1 MIELKNLTKR
11 YGNLVAVNRLNLS
24 IARGEIFGFI
34 GPNGAGKTTTLRMMG
49 GILAPTEG
57 SVIIDGI
64 DMAVEPE
71 KVKKS
76 IGFIPDRPFVYE
88 KLTGKEFLKFTAN
101 LFGVK
106 DGLFEEKAD
115 RMLKQFALDDWADEL
130 IEAYSHGMKQRL
142 IMSAAILHD
151 PEVIIV
157 DEPMVG
163 LDPAGV
169 RMIKGLFRDLAKE
182 GTTLFMSTHTLALAE
197 DVCDRIGIIHK
208 GVLIATGTVEE
219 LRRRAQVRRS
229 SRESLPHS
237 DGGGRTGPMSE
248 VLTLLQPRLWAVK
261 NGRVSGRAKGRRLRF
276 FVFWT
281 LGLGIWAGAFL
292 IIYRV
297 LIYFQGVEE
306 FGNILAYKLL
316 SMALVVFFSLLLF
329 SGILTSLSKLYLS
342 KDLPLVHA
350 MPVPS
355 EKIFLARWMEGTLD
369 SSWMVLVYSLPIFIS
384 YGIVFKAGASY
395 YAMLVALLSPFA

>member
-101 LFGVK
+101 LFGVQ
-106 DGLFEEKAD
+106 DGFFEEKAD

-130 IEAYSHGMKQRL
+130 IESYSHGMKQRL

-151 PEVIIV
+151 PKVFIV

-169 RMIKGLFRDLAKE
+169 RMVKNLFRDMAKE
-182 GTTLFMSTHTLALAE
+182 GTTMFMSTHTLAVAE
-197 DVCDRIGIIHK
+197 DLCDRIGIIHK
-208 GVLIATGTVEE
+208 GMLIATGTVEE
-219 LRRRAQVRRS
+219 LRRRAQVR
-229 SRESLPHS
+229 EGDL
-237 DGGGRTGPMSE
+237 E
-248 VLTLLQPRLWAVK
+248 KV
-261 NGRVSGRAKGRRLRF
+261 
-276 FVFWT
+276 
-281 LGLGIWAGAFL
+281 FL
-292 IIYRV
+292 I
-297 LIYFQGVEE
+297 LTEEVES
-306 FGNILAYKLL
+306 A
-316 SMALVVFFSLLLF
+316 
-329 SGILTSLSKLYLS
+329 
-342 KDLPLVHA
+342 P
-350 MPVPS
+350 
-355 EKIFLARWMEGTLD
+355 
-369 SSWMVLVYSLPIFIS
+369 
-384 YGIVFKAGASY
+384 
-395 YAMLVALLSPFA
+395 